1 MRIAIASDHAGFE
14 LKGHL
19 VRRMLDGGHEVEDLG
34 TDQPERVDYPDYGEA
49 VGRAVTEG
57 TAELGVG
64 VCGSGIG
71 ICMAAGK
78 VPGVRAATVH
88 DVTSARLARAHN
100 NANVM
105 CVGERFVG
113 VQVAVDALDAF
124 LSTSF
129 EGGRHADRVAKV
141 DAIAGRFQADG
152 DPGLPIDDDT
162 LEASS

>member
-1 MRIAIASDHAGFE
+1 
-14 LKGHL
+14 
-19 VRRMLDGGHEVEDLG
+19 
-34 TDQPERVDYPDYGEA
+34 
-49 VGRAVTEG
+49 
-57 TAELGVG
+57 
-64 VCGSGIG
+64 
-71 ICMAAGK
+71 
-78 VPGVRAATVH
+78 VH

-141 DAIAGRFQADG
+141 DAIDGRLQADNDPDLEVDG
-152 DPGLPIDDDT
+152 DTP
-162 LEASS
+162 EASS